1 MENGIII
8 WKTGTPTIF
17 GEYILLN
24 KYYRVEIDYYDTDKG
39 KWLRHNEEDILAWC
53 SLVEIEVLKK

>member
-1 MENGIII
+1 MESIIK

-17 GEYILLN
+17 AEYILLN
-24 KYYRVEIDYYDTDKG
+24 KYYRVEHDYYDTDQG

-53 SLVEIEVLKK
+53 SLVEIEVFKK

>member
-1 MENGIII
+1 MGSTIN

-24 KYYRVEIDYYDTDKG
+24 KYYRVEHDYYDTDKR

-53 SLVEIEVLKK
+53 PLIEINVFKQ